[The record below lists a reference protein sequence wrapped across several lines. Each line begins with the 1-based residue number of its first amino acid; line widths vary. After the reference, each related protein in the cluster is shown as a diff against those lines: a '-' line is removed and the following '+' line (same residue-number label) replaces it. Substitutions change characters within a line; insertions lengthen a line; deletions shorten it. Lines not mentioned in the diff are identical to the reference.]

1 MTARRRNSGRRAAVP
16 PLLVALGIGAGALV
30 VILAGVSVFAIFHA
44 IRLQHRLDSLPAVL
58 QQAEND
64 AENGQLAEAGK
75 KLEAAQVSLGSVN
88 SDLYDSVDFE
98 IVNLLPV
105 ARQNLAAVRSAVSLG
120 LQMVGDGEDIL
131 RVATPLESA
140 DGKLEVPLKAGVVPL
155 STTEAVQSAIAEVV
169 ASLPMTR
176 QPPHRSFLIGRVRDS
191 EGRIYAEAAKKRQQ
205 LLSVGNALSLI
216 DDIAGA
222 DGNRR
227 YLIAVA
233 NTAEMRGS
241 GGMILSYGVMTS
253 RSGKVTLQR
262 FGGIDEL
269 ALKRAETSA
278 TFPADFM
285 KSYGDLAPTQ
295 NWREVNVMSDF
306 RVDAPVMAAM
316 YRQASGKS
324 VDGVIQIDP
333 EGLAGLLAAIGPV
346 QTADLGTV
354 TATNVVPLTLNQAY
368 FIYPNRTQRQDYTGE
383 AAQAGFAKL
392 LSGYFSSLRS
402 LGTNIFRAG
411 REGHLLMYASDPT
424 DETTIGSFGFSG
436 ALPAPTLPFVQLTIQ
451 NVGAD
456 KLDYYLQSSLT
467 LTGQPPTEVGSH
479 MSVTIEL
486 ANTAP
491 RGLSNPVEVFGA
503 TNPDEYQGLV
513 TVYLPAGS
521 ALLSSQ
527 VDPTVTSDATESSQN
542 GVGTITYTVTIPAG
556 SKSAVSLNVF
566 VPPTALGR
574 IFFLPTPRVLP
585 TQFVS
590 KLH

>member
-1 MTARRRNSGRRAAVP
+1 MTALRRNDGHRKALP
-16 PLLVALGIGAGALV
+16 PWLVALGIGVAVVV

-44 IRLQHRLDSLPAVL
+44 IRLQHRLDSLPAVI

-64 AENGQLAEAGK
+64 AESGQLAEASK

-88 SDLYDSVDFE
+88 SSLYDSVDFE
-98 IVNLLPV
+98 IVDVLPV

-131 RVATPLESA
+131 RLAAPLESA
-140 DGKLEVPLKAGVVPL
+140 NGKLEVPLKGGTVPL
-155 STTEAVQSAIAEVV
+155 SATEAVQAAIAEVV
-169 ASLPMTR
+169 TSLPLSPT
-176 QPPHRSFLIGRVRDS
+176 PPHHSFVIGRVRAA

-205 LLSVGNALSLI
+205 LVSVGDALSLI

-233 NTAEMRGS
+233 NPAEMRGS

-253 RSGKVTLQR
+253 QGGKVTLQR

-269 ALKRAETSA
+269 ALKSAETSA
-278 TFPADFM
+278 EFPADFT
-285 KSYGDLAPTQ
+285 KSYGDLGPTQ

-306 RVDAPVMAAM
+306 TVDAPVMAAM
-316 YRQASGKS
+316 YKQASGKS

-333 EGLAGLLAAIGPV
+333 EGLAALLAAIGPV
-346 QTADLGTV
+346 QTPDLGMV
-354 TATNVVPLTLNQAY
+354 TAANVVPLTLNQAY
-368 FIYPNRTQRQDYTGE
+368 FIYPNRSQRQDYTGE

-392 LSGYFSSLRS
+392 FSGYFSSLRT

-424 DETTIGSFGFSG
+424 DETTIGAFGFSG
-436 ALPAPTLPFVQLTIQ
+436 ALPAQTLPFVQLTIQ

-467 LTGQPPTEVGSH
+467 LSGQAPTQVGSH
-479 MSVTIEL
+479 MSITVSL

-491 RGLSNPVEVFGA
+491 PGLSTPVEVFGS
-503 TNPDEYQGLV
+503 THPDEYQGLV
-513 TVYLPAGS
+513 TVYLPTGS
-521 ALLSSQ
+521 ALLSSHL
-527 VDPTVTSDATESSQN
+527 DPTVTSGAVEGSQN
-542 GVGTITYTVTIPAG
+542 GVCTITYTVTVPAG
-556 SKSAVSLNVF
+556 SNSVVALNVF

-574 IFFLPTPRVLP
+574 IFYLPSPRVLP
-585 TQFVS
+585 TQFIS